1 MWYALV
7 PPQNRS
13 IDVSDNLR
21 RYRAIKQALKQLYP
35 KEPQGNVARHLD
47 TLAGLISGIVGS
59 KSTNLPHVASKVP
72 DGRQVNSRVKR
83 FTRWVSNDMIES
95 EIYFLPYA
103 QDLLAHLASCPLDL
117 VMDGSTVGRGC
128 LALLVSVVYQKRALP
143 LAWLVVKGRK
153 GHFPETSHLALLE
166 QVHTLIPAHAQVT
179 FLGDGEF
186 DGIGLQDTLDTYGWH
201 YVCRTAK
208 NIILCRDDHAFAFE
222 TIPLEPG
229 TRFSLPQVTL
239 RQQDYGPVHAIG
251 WWGEGY
257 DEPIYLLTNLASVDE
272 ACDWYRKRARIE
284 TFFSDQKSRGFNLHK
299 SHLSDPQR
307 LARLMI
313 AACLAYIWI
322 IDLGV
327 RALRDEWRSL
337 IHRTTRCDL
346 SLFQLGLR
354 LLDHLLN
361 EGKRIPV
368 SFQPSI

>member
-1 MWYALV
+1 M
-7 PPQNRS
+7 
-13 IDVSDNLR
+13 SDNLK

-35 KEPQGNVARHLD
+35 KEPQGNLARHLD

-72 DGRQVNSRVKR
+72 HGKKVESRVKQ
-83 FTRWVSNDMIES
+83 FTRWVSNDNIEC

-103 QDLLAHLASCPLDL
+103 EALLASLAVRPLDL
-117 VMDGSTVGRGC
+117 IMDGSTVGRGC

-166 QVHTLIPAHAQVT
+166 QVHAMIPAHAPVT

-186 DGIGLQDTLDTYGWH
+186 DGIGLQECLDAYGWR

-208 NIILCRDDHAFAFE
+208 NIILCRNDHEFAFE
-222 TIPLEPG
+222 TLPLEAG
-229 TRFSLPQVTL
+229 TRFSLPAVTL
-239 RQQDYGPVHAIG
+239 RNQGYGPVHAIG

-257 DEPIYLLTNLASVDE
+257 DEPIYLLTNLADADA

-327 RALRDEWRSL
+327 RALQDQWRSL
-337 IHRTTRCDL
+337 IHRRKRCDL

-354 LLDHLLN
+354 LLDYLLN
-361 EGKRIPV
+361 EDKCIPV
-368 SFQPSI
+368 SFQPSD

>member
-1 MWYALV
+1 M
-7 PPQNRS
+7 
-13 IDVSDNLR
+13 SDNLR

-35 KEPQGNVARHLD
+35 KEPQGNLARHLN

-72 DGRQVNSRVKR
+72 DGRKVDSRVKQ
-83 FTRWVSNDMIES
+83 FARWVSNDNIEF

-103 QDLLAHLASCPLDL
+103 EALLSSLASHPLDL

-143 LAWLVVKGRK
+143 LAWLVVKGRQ
-153 GHFPETSHLALLE
+153 GHFPETSHLTLLE
-166 QVHTLIPAHAQVT
+166 QVHAMIPAHAQVT

-186 DGIGLQDTLDTYGWH
+186 DGIGLQQAVDAYGWH

-208 NIILCRDDHAFAFE
+208 NIILCHNDHAFAFE
-222 TIPLEPG
+222 TVPLEPG

-239 RQQDYGPVHAIG
+239 RHQDYGPVHAIG

-257 DEPIYLLTNLASVDE
+257 DEPIYLLTNVADVDE

-307 LARLMI
+307 LARLMM

-327 RALRDEWRSL
+327 RALQDQWRGL
-337 IHRTTRCDL
+337 IHRNKRCDL
-346 SLFQLGLR
+346 GLFQLGLR
-354 LLDHLLN
+354 LLDYLLN

-368 SFQPSI
+368 SFRPVVI

>member
-1 MWYALV
+1 M
-7 PPQNRS
+7 
-13 IDVSDNLR
+13 SDNLR
-21 RYRAIKQALKQLYP
+21 RYRAIKQALRQLYP
-35 KEPQGNVARHLD
+35 KEPQGNLARHLN

-59 KSTNLPHVASKVP
+59 KSTNLPHVASKIP
-72 DGRQVNSRVKR
+72 NGRKADSRVKQ
-83 FTRWVSNDMIES
+83 FTRWVCNDNIEFG
-95 EIYFLPYA
+95 IYFLPYA
-103 QDLLAHLASCPLDL
+103 EALLANLAHCPLDL

-143 LAWLVVKGRK
+143 LVWLVVKGRK

-166 QVHTLIPAHAQVT
+166 QVHAMIPAQAQVT

-186 DGIGLQDTLDTYGWH
+186 DGIGLQDTLAAYEWR

-208 NIILCRDDHAFAFE
+208 NIILCRNGHEFAFG
-222 TIPLEPG
+222 TIPLEAG
-229 TRFSLPQVTL
+229 TRFSLPDVTL
-239 RQQDYGPVHAIG
+239 RNQGYGPVHAIG

-257 DEPIYLLTNLASVDE
+257 DEPIYLLTNVADIDA

-284 TFFSDQKSRGFNLHK
+284 TLFSDQKSRGFNLHK
-299 SHLSDPQR
+299 SHLSEPQR

-327 RALRDEWRSL
+327 RALQDKWRSV
-337 IHRTTRCDL
+337 IHRRKRCDL

-361 EGKRIPV
+361 EGKHIPV
-368 SFQPSI
+368 SFQPSE

>member
-1 MWYALV
+1 M
-7 PPQNRS
+7 
-13 IDVSDNLR
+13 SDNVR
-21 RYRAIKQALKQLYP
+21 RYRAIRQALNGLYP
-35 KEPQGNVARHLD
+35 REPQGNLARHLN

-59 KSTNLPHVASKVP
+59 KSTNLPLIASKVP
-72 DGRQVNSRVKR
+72 DGRKVDSRVKQ
-83 FTRWVSNDMIES
+83 FTRWVSNDKIEF

-103 QDLLAHLASCPLDL
+103 EALLSSLACRPLAL

-128 LALLVSVVYQKRALP
+128 LALLVSVIYQKRALP
-143 LAWLVVKGRK
+143 LAWLVVRGRK

-166 QVHTLIPAHAQVT
+166 QVHSMIPPHAQVT

-186 DGIGLQDTLDTYGWH
+186 DGIGLQQAVAAYGWL

-208 NIILCRDDHAFAFE
+208 NIILCHNDHEFAFE
-222 TIPLEPG
+222 TLPLEPG

-239 RQQDYGPVHAIG
+239 RNQGYGPVHAIG

-257 DEPIYLLTNLASVDE
+257 DEPIYLLTNVADADT

-307 LARLMI
+307 LARLML

-327 RALRDEWRSL
+327 RALQDQWRSV
-337 IHRTTRCDL
+337 IHRNKRCDL

-354 LLDHLLN
+354 LLEHLLN
-361 EGKRIPV
+361 EGKHIPV
-368 SFQPSI
+368 SFRPSVV

>member
-1 MWYALV
+1 M
-7 PPQNRS
+7 
-13 IDVSDNLR
+13 SDNLR

-35 KEPQGNVARHLD
+35 NEPQGNLARHLD

-59 KSTNLPHVASKVP
+59 KSTHLPHVANKVP
-72 DGRQVNSRVKR
+72 DATQVNSRVKR
-83 FTRWVSNDMIES
+83 FTRWVSNDHIET

-103 QDLLAHLASCPLDL
+103 AQLLSSLASHPVDL

-128 LALLVSVVYQKRALP
+128 LALLVSVVYQKRCLP
-143 LAWLVVKGRK
+143 LAWLVVKGCK

-166 QVHTLIPAHAQVT
+166 QVHAMIPAQAQVT

-186 DGIGLQDTLDTYGWH
+186 DGIGLQAALDGYGWR

-208 NIILCRDDHAFAFE
+208 NIILCRAGHEFAFA

-257 DEPIYLLTNLASVDE
+257 AEPIYLLTNVAEVDE

-327 RALRDEWRSL
+327 RALRDECRSL
-337 IHRTTRCDL
+337 LHRATRCDL

-368 SFQPSI
+368 SFQPSD

>member
-1 MWYALV
+1 M
-7 PPQNRS
+7 
-13 IDVSDNLR
+13 SDNLR

-35 KEPQGNVARHLD
+35 QEPQGNLARHLD

-72 DGRQVNSRVKR
+72 NGNKVESRVKQ
-83 FTRWVSNDMIES
+83 FSRWVSNDNIET

-103 QDLLAHLASCPLDL
+103 EDLLASLAMRPLDL

-166 QVHTLIPAHAQVT
+166 QVHAMIPAQAHVT

-186 DGIGLQDTLDTYGWH
+186 DGIGLQDTLDAYGWR

-208 NIILCRDDHAFAFE
+208 NIILCHNDHEFAFE
-222 TIPLEPG
+222 TLPLEPG

-239 RQQDYGPVHAIG
+239 RNQGFGPVHAVG

-257 DEPIYLLTNLASVDE
+257 DEPIYLLTNVVDVDE
-272 ACDWYRKRARIE
+272 ACEWYRKRARIE

-327 RALRDEWRSL
+327 RALRDEWRSV
-337 IHRTTRCDL
+337 IHRATRCDL

-354 LLDHLLN
+354 LLEHFLN
-361 EGKRIPV
+361 EGLEIPV
-368 SFQPSI
+368 AFQMAELMDV

>member
-35 KEPQGNVARHLD
+35 HEPQGNLARHLE
-47 TLAGLISGIVGS
+47 TLAGLISGIVES
-59 KSTNLPHVASKVP
+59 KSTNLPHIASKVP
-72 DGRQVNSRVKR
+72 DGNKVDSRVKR
-83 FTRWVSNDMIES
+83 FTRWVSNDVIET

-103 QDLLAHLASCPLDL
+103 QDLLASLVSRPIAL

-128 LALLVSVVYQKRALP
+128 LALLVSVIYQKRALP

-166 QVHTLIPAHAQVT
+166 QVHPLIPAQAQVT

-186 DGIGLQDTLDTYGWH
+186 DGTALQATVEGYGWH

-208 NIILCRDDHAFAFE
+208 NIILCRADHEFAFE

-229 TRFSLPQVTL
+229 TQFSLPEVTL
-239 RQQDYGPVHAIG
+239 RHHDYGPVHAIG

-257 DEPIYLLTNLASVDE
+257 DEPIYLLTNFADVDE
-272 ACDWYRKRARIE
+272 ACGWYRKRARIE

-307 LARLMI
+307 LARLMM

-322 IDLGV
+322 IDLGA

-368 SFQPSI
+368 SFQPST

>member
-1 MWYALV
+1 M
-7 PPQNRS
+7 
-13 IDVSDNLR
+13 SDNLR

-35 KEPQGNVARHLD
+35 KEPQGNLARHLD

-72 DGRQVNSRVKR
+72 NGKKVESRVKQ
-83 FTRWVSNDMIES
+83 FTRWVSNDNIEC

-103 QDLLAHLASCPLDL
+103 EALLAHLASRPLDL

-153 GHFPETSHLALLE
+153 GHFPEKSHLALLE
-166 QVHTLIPAHAQVT
+166 QVHAMIPAQVQVT

-186 DGIGLQDTLDTYGWH
+186 DGIGLQETLDGYGWR

-208 NIILCRDDHAFAFE
+208 NIILCRHGHEFAFE
-222 TIPLEPG
+222 TLPLEAG
-229 TRFSLPQVTL
+229 TRFSLPDVTL
-239 RQQDYGPVHAIG
+239 RNQGYGPVHAIG

-257 DEPIYLLTNLASVDE
+257 DEPIDLLTNLADAAE
-272 ACDWYRKRARIE
+272 ACEWYRKRARIE

-327 RALRDEWRSL
+327 RALQDQWRSV
-337 IHRTTRCDL
+337 IHRHKRCDL

-361 EGKRIPV
+361 EGKHIPV
-368 SFQPSI
+368 SFQPSG

>member
-1 MWYALV
+1 M
-7 PPQNRS
+7 
-13 IDVSDNLR
+13 SDNLR
-21 RYRAIKQALKQLYP
+21 RYRAIKQALRQLYP
-35 KEPQGNVARHLD
+35 KEPQGNLARHLN

-59 KSTNLPHVASKVP
+59 KSTNLPHVASKIP
-72 DGRQVNSRVKR
+72 NGRKADSRVKQ
-83 FTRWVSNDMIES
+83 FTRWVCNDNIEFR
-95 EIYFLPYA
+95 IYFLPYA
-103 QDLLAHLASCPLDL
+103 EALLANLAHCPLDL

-143 LAWLVVKGRK
+143 LVWLVVKGRK

-166 QVHTLIPAHAQVT
+166 QVHAMIPAQAQVT

-186 DGIGLQDTLDTYGWH
+186 DGIGLQDTLAAYEWR

-208 NIILCRDDHAFAFE
+208 NIILCRNGHEFAFG
-222 TIPLEPG
+222 TIPLEAG
-229 TRFSLPQVTL
+229 TRFSLPDVTL
-239 RQQDYGPVHAIG
+239 RNQGYGPVHAIG

-257 DEPIYLLTNLASVDE
+257 DEPIYLLTNVADIDA

-299 SHLSDPQR
+299 SHLSEPQR

-327 RALRDEWRSL
+327 RALQDKWRSV
-337 IHRTTRCDL
+337 IHRRKRCDL

-361 EGKRIPV
+361 EGKHIPV
-368 SFQPSI
+368 SFQPSE

>member
-1 MWYALV
+1 M
-7 PPQNRS
+7 
-13 IDVSDNLR
+13 SDNLR
-21 RYRAIKQALKQLYP
+21 RYRAIKQALRQLYP
-35 KEPQGNVARHLD
+35 KEPQGNLARHLN

-59 KSTNLPHVASKVP
+59 KSTNLPHVASKIP
-72 DGRQVNSRVKR
+72 NGRKADSRVKQ
-83 FTRWVSNDMIES
+83 FTRWVCNDNIEFG
-95 EIYFLPYA
+95 IYFLPYA
-103 QDLLAHLASCPLDL
+103 EALLANLAHCPLDL

-143 LAWLVVKGRK
+143 LVWLVVKGRK

-166 QVHTLIPAHAQVT
+166 QVHAMIPAQAQVT

-186 DGIGLQDTLDTYGWH
+186 DGIGLQDTLAAYEWR

-208 NIILCRDDHAFAFE
+208 NIILCRNGHEFAFG
-222 TIPLEPG
+222 TIPLEAG
-229 TRFSLPQVTL
+229 TRFSLPDVTL
-239 RQQDYGPVHAIG
+239 RNQGYGPVHAIG

-257 DEPIYLLTNLASVDE
+257 DEPIYLLTNVADIDA

-299 SHLSDPQR
+299 SHLSEPQR

-327 RALRDEWRSL
+327 RALQDKWRSV
-337 IHRTTRCDL
+337 IHRRKRCDL

-361 EGKRIPV
+361 EGKHIPV
-368 SFQPSI
+368 SFQPSE

>member
-1 MWYALV
+1 M
-7 PPQNRS
+7 
-13 IDVSDNLR
+13 SDNLR

-35 KEPQGNVARHLD
+35 KEPQGNLARHLD

-72 DGRQVNSRVKR
+72 NGKKVESRVKQ
-83 FTRWVSNDMIES
+83 FTRWVSNNNIEC

-103 QDLLAHLASCPLDL
+103 EALLAGLAMRPLDL

-153 GHFPETSHLALLE
+153 GHFPETSHLTLLE
-166 QVHTLIPAHAQVT
+166 HVHAMIPAQAQVT

-186 DGIGLQDTLDTYGWH
+186 DGIGLQGALAAYRWR

-208 NIILCRDDHAFAFE
+208 NIILCRNDHEFAFE
-222 TIPLEPG
+222 TLPLEAG
-229 TRFSLPQVTL
+229 TRFSLPDVTL
-239 RQQDYGPVHAIG
+239 RNQGYGPVHAIG

-257 DEPIYLLTNLASVDE
+257 DEPIYLLTNLADADA
-272 ACDWYRKRARIE
+272 ACDWYRKRVRIE

-327 RALRDEWRSL
+327 RALQDQWRSL
-337 IHRTTRCDL
+337 IHRRKRCDL

-354 LLDHLLN
+354 LLDHLPN
-361 EGKRIPV
+361 EDKCIPV
-368 SFQPSI
+368 SFQPAD